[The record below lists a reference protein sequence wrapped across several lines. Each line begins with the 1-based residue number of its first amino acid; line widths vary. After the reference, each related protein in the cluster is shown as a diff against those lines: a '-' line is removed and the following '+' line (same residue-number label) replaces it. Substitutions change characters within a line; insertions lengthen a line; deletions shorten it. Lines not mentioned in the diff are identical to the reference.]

1 LHEKAD
7 FFYLNL
13 TMKKIALALFVFI
26 THNSFAHITLPN
38 VFGDNMVLQREKPIP
53 VWGWAQVDEKVTV
66 TFNKQT
72 KTAIADKDGR
82 WMVKLTPEK
91 AGGPFTLTATGKNK
105 ISFNNVLVGE
115 VWVCSG
121 QSNMELYIAGW
132 GKINNYEQEIA
143 NANYP
148 QIRHLDVPNKVSSM
162 PEKDIEKAE
171 WKLANPQNA
180 GEFSA
185 VAYFFAREIHKQLN
199 VPVGIINSSWGGS
212 IIETW
217 ISRQGF
223 EHSPYFSDM
232 IKALPKLRTDSLEK
246 RRFEAVLK
254 KVEAAQGPLVSKKI
268 ASTWSST
275 DLDVEGWRKVP
286 LPNWSE
292 GNGLSGLDGFV
303 WFRKTFSVSAADTG
317 KEATLELAMIDDND
331 STYVNG
337 TQVGNTNGWN
347 TKRKYNI
354 PSGVLKEG
362 INSVAIRAGGGGS
375 VFGDTGEMKLMIG
388 ERQQPLAGDWSYR
401 VESIDPASKI
411 DANDYPTLLFN
422 AMIHPLIPFA
432 IRGALWYQG
441 EQNTGRAY
449 EYRKSFPLLIHDWR
463 TQWKQGNFPFY
474 FVQLSSFDA
483 AGGNSAK
490 GSAWAEL
497 REAQTYALSLPNTGM
512 AVTTDIGNAKDIHP
526 KNKQDVGKRLA
537 TIALEKTYRKMEVGS
552 GPIYRSMKVA
562 GTSVILSFI
571 QTGSGLAAKGGELSG
586 FEVAGTDKIF
596 HPATAVIKG
605 ATVVVSSAAVRNPVA
620 VRYGWADDAG
630 AINLFNK
637 EGFPASPFRTDK
649 WKGITEDARF
659 SF

>member
-1 LHEKAD
+1 
-7 FFYLNL
+7 
-13 TMKKIALALFVFI
+13 MKKTALVLFVFI
-26 THNSFAHITLPN
+26 AHYSYANITLPN

-53 VWGWAQVDEKVTV
+53 VWGWAEADEKVTV

-72 KTAIADKDGR
+72 KTMLAGKDGR
-82 WMVKLTPEK
+82 WMVTLAPEK
-91 AGGPFTLTATGKNK
+91 AGGPFTLTASGKNS

-148 QIRHLDVPNKVSSM
+148 QIRHLDVPNKISSM
-162 PEKDIEKAE
+162 PEKDIEKAQ
-171 WKLANPQNA
+171 WKLASPQNA

-185 VAYFFAREIHKQLN
+185 VAYFFARELHKQLN
-199 VPVGIINSSWGGS
+199 VPVGVINSSWGGS
-212 IIETW
+212 MVETW
-217 ISRQGF
+217 ISRQGY
-223 EHSPYFSDM
+223 EHNPYFSNL
-232 IKALPKLRTDSLEK
+232 IKRLPKLRTDSLEK
-246 RRFEAVLK
+246 RRLEAVIK
-254 KVEAAQGPLVSKKI
+254 KVEAAQGPLVSKEI
-268 ASTWSST
+268 AATWS
-275 DLDVEGWRKVP
+275 DAHLDISGWRKIP

-292 GNGLSGLDGFV
+292 GNGLSGLDGVV
-303 WFRKTFSVSAADTG
+303 WFRKTFSIAAADAG
-317 KEATLELAMIDDND
+317 KEATLELAMVDDND
-331 STYVNG
+331 ITYVNG
-337 TQVGNTNGWN
+337 KQVGSNNAWN
-347 TKRKYNI
+347 AKRKYSI

-362 INSVAIRAGGGGS
+362 INSVAIRAGGGGG
-375 VFGDTGEMKLMIG
+375 VFGDAGEMKLTVG
-388 ERQQPLAGDWSYR
+388 EHQQPLAGDWSYR
-401 VESIDPASKI
+401 VESVDHASKI
-411 DANDYPTLLFN
+411 EPNDYPTLLFN

-432 IRGALWYQG
+432 IRGAVWYQG

-449 EYRKSFPLLIHDWR
+449 EYRKSFPLMITDWR
-463 TQWKQGNFPFY
+463 NHWKQGDFPFY

-512 AVTTDIGNAKDIHP
+512 AVTTDIGDAKDIHP

-537 TIALEKTYRKMEVGS
+537 AIALEKTYGKIKVGS
-552 GPIYRSMKVA
+552 GPLYRSMKVA
-562 GTSVILSFI
+562 GTGIMLFFT
-571 QTGSGLAAKGGELSG
+571 QTGTGLAAKGGSKLSG
-586 FEVAGTDKIF
+586 FEVAGADKIF

-605 ATVVVSSAAVRNPVA
+605 SAVVVSSTAVSKPVA

-637 EGFPASPFRTDK
+637 EGFPASPFRTDS
-649 WKGITEDARF
+649 WTGITEKTKF